1 MMGVC
6 ATRSVAPYA
15 LSLFFVVQLGAK
27 SCVPSVS
34 APPLT
39 PPRFW
44 PPPLQHQSLPEAT
57 WCEHWA
63 CFRFRGGQGDAEED
77 DAADGSAERMEVSE
91 SGEEGTEADGAQ
103 EAMAMDTDAECTAD
117 TQAKTASK
125 EQALSPGGD
134 SRSHPGQLHL
144 SASGP
149 EPKLGGA
156 RRWRG
161 QERWLLNTD
170 LPPLRDKEEELRVPD
185 HAYSLK
191 EAISLALDEQTI
203 YVRAGEHRWRG
214 ELQVPRNKT
223 IFVRGELGSRL
234 WGQWARRYQQPRA
247 GVDYF
252 CVTLPVGSQGSLAC
266 LILAHHTLGSF
277 DACLQVI

>member
-1 MMGVC
+1 MGVC

-15 LSLFFVVQLGAK
+15 LWLFFVVQLGAK
-27 SCVPSVS
+27 SCVPSAS
-34 APPLT
+34 APLLT
-39 PPRFW
+39 PPRWAW
-44 PPPLQHQSLPEAT
+44 PPPLQRQCLPEAA
-57 WCEHWA
+57 WCGHSA
-63 CFRFRGGQGDAEED
+63 CLRFRGGQGDAEED

-103 EAMAMDTDAECTAD
+103 QAMAMDTDAEGAAD
-117 TQAKTASK
+117 TQGKTASK

-149 EPKLGGA
+149 EPKVGGA

>member
-1 MMGVC
+1 MRHGDCV
-6 ATRSVAPYA
+6 TRSVAPYA
-15 LSLFFVVQLGAK
+15 LSLFLVVQLGVN
-27 SCVPSVS
+27 SCVPT
-34 APPLT
+34 APT
-39 PPRFW
+39 PPCWAW
-44 PPPLQHQSLPEAT
+44 PPPLQRQCLPEADR
-57 WCEHWA
+57 CEHA
-63 CFRFRGGQGDAEED
+63 LCLRFRGGQGDAEED

-91 SGEEGTEADGAQ
+91 SGEAGTEADGAQ
-103 EAMAMDTDAECTAD
+103 EAMAMETDAEGAAD
-117 TQAKTASK
+117 AQAKTTSK

-144 SASGP
+144 STIGS
-149 EPKLGGA
+149 EPKLGGTQ
-156 RRWRG
+156 RWRG
-161 QERWLLNTD
+161 QERWLLNTE
-170 LPPLRDKEEELRVPD
+170 LPPLREKGEELRVPD

-266 LILAHHTLGSF
+266 LILAHQTLGSF